1 MWFIFNLFFF
11 SFYLN
16 RDFDVE
22 GDSQDCP
29 DDSDYAKVYNGL
41 ASWSP
46 IIGRYCGKETPS
58 SITSKANTLRI
69 EFRSNAQY
77 AGRGFH
83 AVYTVQSEEKAG

>member
-1 MWFIFNLFFF
+1 M
-11 SFYLN
+11 
-16 RDFDVE
+16 E

-29 DDSDYAKVYNGL
+29 DDSDHAKVYNGL

-58 SITSKANTLRI
+58 SITSKANVLRI

>member
-1 MWFIFNLFFF
+1 M
-11 SFYLN
+11 
-16 RDFDVE
+16 E
-22 GDSQDCP
+22 GDSQGCP

-46 IIGRYCGKETPS
+46 IIGRYCGKETPP
-58 SITSKANTLRI
+58 SITSKANVLRI

-77 AGRGFH
+77 AGRGFD